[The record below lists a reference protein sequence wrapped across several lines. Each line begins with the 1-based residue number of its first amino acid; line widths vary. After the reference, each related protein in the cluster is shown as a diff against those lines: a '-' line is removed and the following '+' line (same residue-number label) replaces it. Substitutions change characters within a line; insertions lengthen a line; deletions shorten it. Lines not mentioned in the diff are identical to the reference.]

1 MTEIGYSLSSE
12 EFSPMKLVECA
23 RAAEAA
29 GFGFSLISD
38 HFHPWTEEQ
47 PSSPFVWTV
56 IGAISMATK
65 GLRLGTGVTC
75 PTMRINPAIIA
86 QASATAAVMM
96 GGRFFLGVGTGEYL
110 NEHITGRHW
119 PPASE
124 RLEML
129 QEAIEIIR
137 LLWKGGWQS
146 HHGKYFV
153 VEDAR
158 IYTLPA
164 KPPRIMMAAS
174 KPRSAEMAG
183 QIADGLI
190 SFEPKSDLVRR
201 FESTGG
207 SGKPRYGQ
215 LTVCYAPSRQEAQR
229 IVRKHWPN
237 AGIGGSLMTDLALP
251 TQFDEIVSLI
261 RPETITEGMPL
272 GPEPDDHL
280 AGIKEFIDAGFD
292 HVYVHQVGPHQR
304 EFFSFYAD
312 KILPRF
318 GLKLRGE
325 PAREDNRDDAR

>member
-1 MTEIGYSLSSE
+1 MIEIGYSLSSE
-12 EFSPMKLVECA
+12 EFSPVELMECA

-38 HFHPWTEEQ
+38 HFHPWSEEQ
-47 PSSPFVWTV
+47 PSSPFVWAV
-56 IGAISMATK
+56 IGAISTATR
-65 GLRLGTGVTC
+65 RLGVGTGVTC
-75 PTMRINPAIIA
+75 PTMRMNPAIVA

-96 GGRFFLGVGTGEYL
+96 GDRFFLGVGTGEYL
-110 NEHITGRHW
+110 NEHITGTHW
-119 PPASE
+119 PPPSR

-129 QEAIEIIR
+129 QEAVEIIR

-153 VEDAR
+153 VENAR

-164 KPPRIMMAAS
+164 KPPSIMMAAS
-174 KPRSAEMAG
+174 KPRAAELAG

-201 FESTGG
+201 FESAGG
-207 SGKPRYGQ
+207 KGKPRYGQ
-215 LTVCYAPSRQEAQR
+215 LTVCYAPGRQEAGR

-251 TQFDEIVSLI
+251 TQFDDVVRLV

-272 GPEPDDHL
+272 GPEPQDHL
-280 AGIKEFIDAGFD
+280 AGIKKFIDAGFD

-318 GLKLRGE
+318 GFGGREE
-325 PAREDNRDDAR
+325 PARGADQEAR